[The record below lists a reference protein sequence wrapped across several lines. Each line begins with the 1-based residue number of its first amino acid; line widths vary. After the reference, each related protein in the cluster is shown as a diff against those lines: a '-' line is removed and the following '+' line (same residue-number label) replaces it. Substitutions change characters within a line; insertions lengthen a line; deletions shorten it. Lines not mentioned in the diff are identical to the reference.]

1 MLKNEKMIILV
12 NILERGQNYI
22 VMSIK
27 GSELQETTVCHA
39 EENENINKITEELF
53 DKKERKVNYEF
64 SLSALR
70 QLPIEVYDD

>member
-1 MLKNEKMIILV
+1 
-12 NILERGQNYI
+12 
-22 VMSIK
+22 MSIK

-64 SLSALR
+64 SLSALK
-70 QLPIEVYDD
+70 QVPIEVYDD